1 MNYLFQKIINY
12 QVSKHYVKIVMRK
25 KQVGGRKELNEDII
39 IHHVIL
45 NEVANQWI

>member
-12 QVSKHYVKIVMRK
+12 QISKHYVKNVMLK